1 MKRDVAEAVV
11 ETLRPVRERHAELAA
26 DPGGVEK
33 VLRAGAERA
42 RGLARPVVDRAY
54 RAIGLLEP

>member
-1 MKRDVAEAVV
+1 M
-11 ETLRPVRERHAELAA
+11 LRPVQERHAELAA
-26 DPGGVEK
+26 DPGGVER

-54 RAIGLLEP
+54 RNIGLLEP